1 MPTPIVYYEWYNK
14 KAEKKEQL
22 NHLISFFVNFLD
34 RSRFS
39 VTPERERFRETFP
52 RFEFVEVLRRV
63 VAIDSRSLNIGYVLY
78 SENMKHVYFIY
89 LSSVRHRTDQRV
101 FIFSFPDNV
110 RNNVPE

>member
-22 NHLISFFVNFLD
+22 NHLISFFVIFSD
-34 RSRFS
+34 RTRFS
-39 VTPERERFRETFP
+39 VSPERKRFRETFP
-52 RFEFVEVLRRV
+52 RFEFIEVLRRV

-78 SENMKHVYFIY
+78 SENMKHVYFY
-89 LSSVRHRTDQRV
+89 LSSVRHRKDQRV
-101 FIFSFPDNV
+101 FIFSFQHYI